1 MILSL
6 IHYHQ
11 IIFLPTPELET
22 DSTDSDDS
30 DSYENEEVD
39 LVDEPENT
47 QRNREN
53 HANDEWGDIDNTKP
67 DIDEFTDNC
76 KPNIADNCIT
86 PADFYS
92 LFVKD
97 EIIDQMVL
105 HTNNYAQDHI
115 SNLRN
120 LKLKSRLQDWT
131 PMNRAELK
139 KFLGVL
145 LAMGLAKLETKR
157 KWATLATSLNSL
169 GGANKDGQGWA
180 KYWAE
185 KKCALKKH
193 CAQLSSSMRLTGGGT
208 ASNLPTLSALDQR
221 LVAVMGGHEFGN
233 LPPATP
239 TPTPVHSH
247 HTTTVTIPQ
256 PRRRRS
262 LIPRAQNADM
272 EQFARIEER
281 RVEAEM
287 KTAEAL
293 AKIAE
298 HMGTIGCALLEIS
311 RKMPE
316 P

>member
-1 MILSL
+1 M
-6 IHYHQ
+6 
-11 IIFLPTPELET
+11 T
-22 DSTDSDDS
+22 
-30 DSYENEEVD
+30 
-39 LVDEPENT
+39 
-47 QRNREN
+47 NR
-53 HANDEWGDIDNTKP
+53 P
-67 DIDEFTDNC
+67 
-76 KPNIADNCIT
+76 
-86 PADFYS
+86 S
-92 LFVKD
+92 
-97 EIIDQMVL
+97 
-105 HTNNYAQDHI
+105 YAQLEGLVEFLEQNPGI
-115 SNLRN
+115 AKGLLRTT
-120 LKLKSRLQDWT
+120 Q
-131 PMNRAELK
+131 
-139 KFLGVL
+139 
-145 LAMGLAKLETKR
+145 AKLETKR

-185 KKCALKKH
+185 KKCALKKQ

-208 ASNLPTLSALDQR
+208 ASNLPTLFALDQR

-233 LPPATP
+233 RDSRLAVDPFPELAIPTSPIIEMPVIETPVTEDTSPVPGTSHDDTPQPICLIPPAKP